1 MNDQPGLGPQ
11 TPNQNRRNFF
21 LYAAIALLIMM
32 LLNAFVMPMLHG
44 ANITE
49 VDYGTFMDMAEE
61 QNLGQVEVGA
71 NPAGGPATI
80 FPQNLSHNG
89 LPQLPGR
96 HLVNGQVIGYI
107 HKTLING
114 IHMNI
119 FL

>member
-49 VDYGTFMDMAEE
+49 VDYGTFVTMLENKEVKEVELQE
-61 QNLGQVEVGA
+61 QENEIVFSRRSDGKVYKTGM
-71 NPAGGPATI
+71 
-80 FPQNLSHNG
+80 
-89 LPQLPGR
+89 
-96 HLVNGQVIGYI
+96 IGI
-107 HKTLING
+107 PS
-114 IHMNI
+114 
-119 FL
+119 

>member
-49 VDYGTFMDMAEE
+49 VVSALCTSIPLADERNASTAFATTWVLM
-61 QNLGQVEVGA
+61 
-71 NPAGGPATI
+71 PAGSR
-80 FPQNLSHNG
+80 N
-89 LPQLPGR
+89 
-96 HLVNGQVIGYI
+96 
-107 HKTLING
+107 TLDSFAISSSSS
-114 IHMNI
+114 
-119 FL
+119 F